1 MLNAVSFQPV
11 HIPFQAEES
20 GSTQQQ
26 PKHIDAHASRA
37 VGSPGDAPP
46 APPPWLAPSNFD
58 FLRRVAHVVAA
69 QRESTSG
76 Q

>member
-20 GSTQQQ
+20 GATEP

-37 VGSPGDAPP
+37 VASSGDTPT
-46 APPPWLAPSNFD
+46 APPPWLAPSNFE
-58 FLRRVAHVVAA
+58 FLRRVAHAVAA
-69 QRESTSG
+69 QRQSTSG